1 MIINTKTCSIQI
13 AVAAFFCVACMGA
26 ISGLSPWT
34 CSKRALISAF
44 IIYGMSGCAL
54 RVINWIILNALVKS
68 QMNKQEDSTSGNH
81 E

>member
-13 AVAAFFCVACMGA
+13 AVAAFFGVACMGA
-26 ISGLSPWT
+26 VSGLSPWT

-54 RVINWIILNALVKS
+54 RVINWIILNALVRS
-68 QMNKQEDSTSGNH
+68 QMNKQKDSTRGNQ
-81 E
+81 